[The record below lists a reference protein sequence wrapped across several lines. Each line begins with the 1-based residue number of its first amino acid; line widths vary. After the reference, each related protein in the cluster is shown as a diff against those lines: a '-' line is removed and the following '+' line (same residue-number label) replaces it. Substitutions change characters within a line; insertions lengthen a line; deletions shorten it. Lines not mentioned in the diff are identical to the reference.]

1 MIKNEI
7 AKLELNAINNQ
18 YRLFVL
24 YFLLLDIDLHSNKGY
39 IDMALKNI
47 KIPILRYAIILKL
60 NYYLA
65 FKAGKNKSIQQYI
78 ANKIQEAKLKLD
90 EKSDI
95 GEIQKNLQAKKTLSI
110 QNPNKL

>member
-1 MIKNEI
+1 LKKKIVF
-7 AKLELNAINNQ
+7 
-18 YRLFVL
+18 LFL
-24 YFLLLDIDLHSNKGY
+24 
-39 IDMALKNI
+39 
-47 KIPILRYAIILKL
+47 LKL